1 MSYQIESCLNTS
13 LPDLRGRVERK
24 DSAAGGMTQ
33 SAPPSSLQTTKNP
46 SVKWSKLAPVP
57 HLLDELARV

>member
-33 SAPPSSLQTTKNP
+33 SAPLVPSRQPKIRQSNGANWHRCLIY
-46 SVKWSKLAPVP
+46 
-57 HLLDELARV
+57 